1 MTDPCAPRQFVL
13 SWFSDSHWG
22 LQQVGPISG
31 VTALELFRELLD
43 CSRYSSLRLREVDEE
58 GLEKNGFEV

>member
-1 MTDPCAPRQFVL
+1 MIDPCAPRQFVV

-22 LQQVGPISG
+22 LQQVGPVSAS
-31 VTALELFRELLD
+31 TASALFRELLA

-58 GLEKNGFEV
+58 WLEKNGFEV